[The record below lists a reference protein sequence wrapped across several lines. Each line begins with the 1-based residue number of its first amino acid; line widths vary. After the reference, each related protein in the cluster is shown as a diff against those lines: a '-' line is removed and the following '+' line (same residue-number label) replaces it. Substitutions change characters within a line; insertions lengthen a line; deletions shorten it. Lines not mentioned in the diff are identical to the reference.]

1 MTGLRSCLHCRQ
13 EFAPSFIR
21 QAHCHPC
28 RLEAKRQNTTRET
41 TGAFPTRSC
50 RECGTVFV
58 PDLDNKSWYC
68 ASCQYRRGVKSCE
81 VCGAAFRSTAKT
93 VRACSRECGGKLPRI
108 GVNVTLEDAA
118 ELATKMDDDRF
129 ATNVELTALRRRLTL
144 AEARALAAQRCPACK
159 GKLILEQD
167 VSALEVHD
175 LQCVSCARVY
185 GQVHSGTGRLSRPN
199 VVPKL
204 VGSAPGRR
212 PGPAA

>member
-28 RLEAKRQNTTRET
+28 RTEAKRQNTTRET

-58 PDLDNKSWYC
+58 PDLDNKGWYC
-68 ASCQYRRGVKSCE
+68 SPCQYRRGVKSCE
-81 VCGAAFRSTAKT
+81 VCGAAFRTTIKT
-93 VRACSRECGGKLPRI
+93 TRACSRECGSKLPRTEAT
-108 GVNVTLEDAA
+108 VSLEATAA
-118 ELATKMDDDRF
+118 LAAKMDEDKF
-129 ATNVELTALRRRLTL
+129 EAGVQLTELRRRLTL

-167 VSALEVHD
+167 VSELETHD
-175 LQCVSCARVY
+175 LICVACARVY
-185 GQVHSGTGRLSRPN
+185 GQVHAGTGRLSRPN